1 MKKILILSIIAFA
14 LFSCEKDIT
23 FNTENVEP
31 KLVVDAQIET
41 NQPPIVILTKSAN
54 YFSTLNSSLL
64 NTLFVHNA
72 KITINNGSNTHQL
85 KEYSITQ
92 NGITYYFYSND
103 IANPATSFV
112 GENGKQYSMQ
122 IESESKTYTSTTTI
136 PILAKKIDSI
146 WWKKP
151 PVGVDTT
158 FAVVMVKVTDPP
170 GLGNYIRFFIQ
181 QGVKNTFLP
190 ADNSAFDDQVV
201 DGKTYQ
207 LPVSPG
213 VDRNNP
219 KQNKGGDSAAYFLRG
234 DTVTLKFCNIDKAS
248 YNFWSTWEFAY
259 SAIGNPFSAPN
270 VVLGNISNNALGA
283 FSGYATQFKTVV
295 IPK

>member
-1 MKKILILSIIAFA
+1 MKKINIVFIIVFSF
-14 LFSCEKDIT
+14 FSCEKDIT

-41 NQPPIVILTKSAN
+41 NQPPIVILTKSVN
-54 YFSTLNSSLL
+54 YFSNLNSSLL

-72 KITINNGSNTHQL
+72 KVTISNGSKTHLL

-103 IANPATSFV
+103 LSSPSTSFM
-112 GENGKQYSMQ
+112 GENGKTYSLT
-122 IESESKTYTSTTTI
+122 IETDGKNYTSSTQI
-136 PILAKKIDSI
+136 PLLTKKIDSI

-181 QGVKNTFLP
+181 QGTKNQFLP

-207 LPVSPG
+207 VPVSPG

-219 KQNKGGDSAAYFLRG
+219 KEIKSGDSAAYFLRG
-234 DTVTLKFCNIDKAS
+234 DTVTLKFCNIDKAT

-270 VVLGNISNNALGA
+270 VVLGNISGDALGA
-283 FSGYATQFKTVV
+283 FCGYATQFKTVV